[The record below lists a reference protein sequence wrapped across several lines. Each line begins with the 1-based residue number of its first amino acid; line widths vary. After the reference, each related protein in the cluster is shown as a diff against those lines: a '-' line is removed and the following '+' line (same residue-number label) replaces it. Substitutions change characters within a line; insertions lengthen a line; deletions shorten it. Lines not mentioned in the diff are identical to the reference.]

1 MINDLWRH
9 KVIKNLSS
17 LLWQGRGFFRTDR
30 NVCQDFLS
38 IVNLYFST
46 FLLSWTCFREDF
58 FFPWSKLNCANRGQS
73 WREITR
79 PILLLFHCL
88 LKQTNLMSEG
98 VDQLTQVDLHL
109 QSIRTSLSL
118 ILWIDSAHNKDL
130 GGTGG
135 GPLHFLDSLVLNLG
149 DPGLA

>member
-17 LLWQGRGFFRTDR
+17 LPWQGRGFFRTDR

-73 WREITR
+73 WRETTK

-88 LKQTNLMSEG
+88 LKQTSLMSEG
-98 VDQLTQVDLHL
+98 GDQLTQVDLHL
-109 QSIRTSLSL
+109 LSIRTILSL
-118 ILWIDSAHNKDL
+118 TLWCIDSVHNKDSGK
-130 GGTGG
+130 GGGRWPG
-135 GPLHFLDSLVLNLG
+135 GPLHILYSLV
-149 DPGLA
+149 